1 MRYNWLYSLG
11 ALLSFINFPAFLFAA
26 CPPGISVD
34 DISPPTDVSRTFIR
48 QGPGEYGSSRASG
61 NPHTGVDILTRA
73 SYDDQSAYAVYAM
86 ADGVVAYAQFNGG
99 GLDQGF
105 GNVVIIDH
113 GADCYTMMAHLSSDP
128 FTPMPSNPSAA
139 LLVSVG
145 QSVSRGTIVG
155 YFVDMSSGVHS
166 TGNAMRTAAGAR
178 WQTHFEFI
186 NAPSGR
192 SGPGRIADI
201 IGSDGRRI
209 DPTATL
215 LSLGY
220 RIEDI
225 VN

>member
-1 MRYNWLYSLG
+1 MGCNWFFSLS
-11 ALLSFINFPAFLFAA
+11 ALITFTTFPALLFAA
-26 CPPGISVD
+26 CPPGVNIN
-34 DISPPTDVSRTFIR
+34 DISPPTDVERTFIR
-48 QGPGEYGSSRASG
+48 KGPGEYGESRASG

-73 SYDDQSAYAVYAM
+73 SYDDRAAYAVYAM

-128 FTPMPSNPSAA
+128 FTPMPSDPSAA

-145 QSVSRGTIVG
+145 QSVSRGTLVG

-192 SGPGRIADI
+192 TGPGRIADI

-220 RIEDI
+220 KIEDI